1 MQSRLKV
8 VSLCIDVGG
17 LVVVTR
23 GVVVVTTDSAKI
35 FLAIQ
40 SGNKTNRTSQPSL
53 LNPNQQ
59 YL

>member
-8 VSLCIDVGG
+8 VSLCIGVRG

-35 FLAIQ
+35 FLAIL
-40 SGNKTNRTSQPSL
+40 QPVRKQ
-53 LNPNQQ
+53 N
-59 YL
+59 